1 MLGILRV
8 LSMTFSDIVNLNYN
22 FSYITET
29 ISLPEMLTT
38 YKNYLKERLWV
49 EEMAPWVRC
58 LLLKPEDLGWDPI
71 TYTCNLNTGKGT
83 EQEDPR
89 ALVRE
94 NLRSHSSV

>member
-8 LSMTFSDIVNLNYN
+8 LSMTLSDIVNLNYN
-22 FSYITET
+22 FSYITKT

-71 TYTCNLNTGKGT
+71 TVTSPLGRGRNRRNPG
-83 EQEDPR
+83 PW
-89 ALVRE
+89 
-94 NLRSHSSV
+94 